1 MDKNFLQ
8 NIINKLK
15 KKGCDQSDVFFVKN
29 SSLNSSV
36 RLNKLEK
43 NEYSENF
50 EIGIRAIK
58 GKKQSII
65 SSNNT
70 EDKNINLLIDRV
82 FEMVSVVP
90 DNQYCGLASDQEIE
104 SFCQKD
110 FDDLDLFDQKI
121 PTLSEL
127 NHKALE
133 LESSAMMNDMII
145 NSEGAEVAWSKSE
158 FFLGASNGLYQEF
171 CKSNSSFILAILAGN
186 ESSMER
192 EYDFKSE
199 VYFNDLGDLEKVGR
213 LTAEKA
219 VAKLNSRKIKTCK
232 ASVMFDSKVA
242 SSLIRNLLTASNA
255 SLIAR
260 GTSFLKD
267 KLNSKLFDGKVNIID
282 DPLMKRKSKSKL
294 IDCEGIKS
302 SKKNLIKDG
311 ELNFFFNSLEQS
323 RQLNQR
329 PTGHASR
336 SPSSLPYPSSTNLY
350 LDKGTVSKEEMLKSI
365 KKGLLVTE
373 LMGSSIN
380 MSNGDY
386 SRGAS
391 GFWIENGEIAYPVSE
406 VTIAGNLLKIF
417 ECLLPASD
425 LEFTFGINSPS
436 CLIEN
441 MTIAGI

>member
-1 MDKNFLQ
+1 MDKNFLL
-8 NIINKLK
+8 NIINKLQ

-29 SSLNSSV
+29 LSLNSSI

-43 NEYSENF
+43 NEHSENF

-65 SSNNT
+65 SSNNI
-70 EDKNINLLIDRV
+70 DFKNIDLLVNRV
-82 FEMVSVVP
+82 CEMVSVVP
-90 DNQYCGLASDQEIE
+90 DNQYCGLASEKEITD
-104 SFCQKD
+104 FNQKD
-110 FDDLDLFDQKI
+110 FVELDLFDPKV
-121 PTLSEL
+121 PTLIEL
-127 NHKALE
+127 NNKAIE
-133 LESSAMMNDMII
+133 LESNALKNNMII
-145 NSEGAEVAWSKSE
+145 NSEGAEVAWSKSD
-158 FFLGASNGLYQEF
+158 FFLAASNGLYQEF
-171 CKSNSSFILAILAGN
+171 SKSSSSYILAILAGN

-199 VYFNDLGDLEKVGR
+199 VYFNDLGDLKKVGET
-213 LTAEKA
+213 TAEKA

-232 ASVMFDSKVA
+232 TSVMFDSKIA
-242 SSLIRNLLTASNA
+242 SSLLRNLLTASNA

-267 KLNSKLFDGKVNIID
+267 KLNSRLFDNKINIID
-282 DPLMKRKSKSKL
+282 DPLLVKKTKSKL
-294 IDCEGIKS
+294 MDCEGIKS
-302 SKKNLIKDG
+302 NKKNLIENGK
-311 ELNFFFNSLEQS
+311 LNFFFNSLEQS
-323 RQLNQR
+323 RQLNQQ

-336 SPSSLPYPSSTNLY
+336 GPSSLPYPSSTNLY
-350 LDKGTVSKEEMLKSI
+350 LEKGTTSKESMLKSM
-365 KKGLLVTE
+365 KKGFLVTE

-391 GFWIENGEIAYPVSE
+391 GFWVENGEIAYPVSE

-417 ECLLPASD
+417 ECLIPAND
-425 LEFTFGINSPS
+425 LEFNFGINAPS